1 MRNNF
6 LTSNRK
12 EKDKDGDD
20 DDNINYGFPVDL
32 SLLTDRQRKIVER
45 TRRDFLSKFLKD
57 QGLLE
62 EDYEDKSN
70 ATGNN
75 VERVIKD
82 MEFLLKHTKRIKRIY
97 II

>member
-6 LTSNRK
+6 SINRK
-12 EKDKDGDD
+12 TGKDKDGDD
-20 DDNINYGFPVDL
+20 DDINYGFPVDL

-62 EDYEDKSN
+62 DDSDKAISPI
-70 ATGNN
+70 TLRCGL
-75 VERVIKD
+75 RK
-82 MEFLLKHTKRIKRIY
+82 MLLVVLFEKF
-97 II
+97 